1 MCHIK
6 QVLRTCHSSY
16 GEIGVGAMVRMAAG
30 HRLQVGTAVPKGSS
44 QGLAQQL
51 DFKTDMQGWTGTGV
65 FQAKE

>member
-1 MCHIK
+1 
-6 QVLRTCHSSY
+6 
-16 GEIGVGAMVRMAAG
+16 MVRMAAG